1 MQTIKTVSYRSPI
14 SESRYREVIQMVAG
28 WLGIEPPDLSRS
40 EITLAIYDGRFDLDE
55 PEEERCIEVDLRVD
69 TNPKTL
75 SRK

>member
-14 SESRYREVIQMVAG
+14 SESRYRGIIQMVAD

-40 EITLAIYDGRFDLDE
+40 DVTLSIYDGRFDLDE
-55 PEEERCIEVDLRVD
+55 PEEERCIEVDLCVN